1 MRGYFFLNPF
11 GQVGLTAV
19 TFLVNLPLT
28 QVIVVFLATAGFAV
42 WVATGAATSIVGG
55 ASVTTGVGVGVGV
68 ATGAG
73 AS

>member
-1 MRGYFFLNPF
+1 M
-11 GQVGLTAV
+11 
-19 TFLVNLPLT
+19 
-28 QVIVVFLATAGFAV
+28 VVFFANTGLAV